1 MTITEMIARQS
12 EITTLAR
19 SENRDL
25 TEDETREF
33 NELQAKIDAAK
44 PATPATGSPSPDPAG
59 GDDAVQRAVAAERQ
73 RVSDIT
79 KLCRT
84 FGLDP
89 KPYTEQDMSVD
100 DCR

>member
-1 MTITEMIARQS
+1 MTVTEMIARQS

-44 PATPATGSPSPDPAG
+44 PATPATGSPSPDLAG

-73 RVSDIT
+73 RVAGPDLHRRYRQSRS
-79 KLCRT
+79 CHQRE
-84 FGLDP
+84 GGRG
-89 KPYTEQDMSVD
+89 
-100 DCR
+100 CA